1 MSKSQNDSLNVDILS
16 DLDLRLPQ
24 GVHERLQNLLDRQ
37 EQGENLTSAER
48 LEAEGLVNL
57 AESLSLIRSCAEAV
71 SR

>member
-1 MSKSQNDSLNVDILS
+1 MSKSQNDSLNVDIPA

-48 LEAEGLVNL
+48 LEAEELVNL